1 MLKEKD
7 NPIEM
12 KEAKYKGVAISA
24 SGISLSYGERVIL
37 DDVNFVVPTDNIVA
51 LVGPNGAGK
60 TTLIRL
66 IMGQEQPDLGKITIP
81 KNINHIGYM
90 PQSLSDI
97 KELGNSS
104 TYEFMLSARFLDKIT
119 KEMDEVYQL
128 LRKPEG
134 ANKTVLKRLG
144 ELQEKYAQAGGY
156 ESEGKIKSILSG
168 LQIPIENLDTP
179 IAALSGGMKTRLF
192 MARVLY
198 SQPDLLILDE
208 PTNHLDEEA
217 VKWLGDYLRKFR
229 GTSIVIS
236 HYQEFLDKFCKMTL
250 YINPSTHKIETYKG
264 NYSFFLNLKLKKDE
278 QQMKIASRREKE
290 VKRME
295 AFINRWRAGSR
306 ARQAQSSMKKL
317 EKMPRIEKLRREKE
331 IKVAFPIKDKG
342 SDPAVIVEQI
352 TKSYN
357 NKKLFPAISLDIR
370 RGERM
375 AIMGSNGVGK
385 TTLLR
390 MIVGLEKSDN
400 GRIELGSR
408 TSIGYYAQEHELLN
422 SQFTPLE
429 QLQDSGENYQRIR
442 AVLSHF
448 LLSEQSSTL
457 ISKLSQGEKSR
468 LALAKIVMSGANFLV
483 LDEPTNHLDTKS
495 RERLIEALSNY
506 EGTILTVSHDED
518 YLSGL
523 NIDRILI
530 LPERKWV
537 YGEVVDVTT

>member
-66 IMGQEQPDLGKITIP
+66 IMGQEQPDLGKITTP

>member
-1 MLKEKD
+1 
-7 NPIEM
+7 M

-24 SGISLSYGERVIL
+24 SGISLSYGERVIFN
-37 DDVNFVVPTDNIVA
+37 DANFIVPADNIIA

-66 IMGQEQPDLGKITIP
+66 ILGQEHSDLGEITIP
-81 KNINHIGYM
+81 KNINRIGYM

-104 TYEFMLSARFLDKIT
+104 IYDFMLSARSLDKIA
-119 KEMDEVYQL
+119 KEMDKAYQI

-134 ANKTVLKRLG
+134 ANKGVLKRLG

-156 ESEGKIKSILSG
+156 ESEGKVKSILSG
-168 LQIPIENLDTP
+168 LQIPIENLDMP
-179 IAALSGGMKTRLF
+179 ISTLSGGMKTRLF
-192 MARVLY
+192 MARALY
-198 SQPDLLILDE
+198 SQPDILIMDE

-229 GTSIVIS
+229 GTGIIIS

-250 YINPSTHKIETYKG
+250 YLNPLTHKIETYKG

-278 QQMKIASRREKE
+278 QQIKIASRREKE
-290 VKRME
+290 IKRME
-295 AFINRWRAGSR
+295 NFINRWRAGSR
-306 ARQAQSSMKKL
+306 AKQAQSCMKRL
-317 EKMPRIEKLRREKE
+317 EKISNFERVKKEKE

-342 SDPAVIVEQI
+342 SDPVVIAEQV

-357 NKKLFPAISLDIR
+357 NKKLFPAISFNIR
-370 RGERM
+370 RGERI
-375 AIMGSNGVGK
+375 AIMGPNGIGK

-422 SQFTPLE
+422 PQFTPIKQLE
-429 QLQDSGENYQRIR
+429 YDSGGNYQRIR

-448 LLSEQSSTL
+448 LLSEQSLTP

-468 LALAKIVMSGANFLV
+468 LALAKVVMSGANFLV

-495 RERLIEALSNY
+495 RKRLIEALSSY
-506 EGTILTVSHDED
+506 EGSILTVSHDEN

-523 NIDRILI
+523 NINRILI
-530 LPERKWV
+530 LPEGKWV
-537 YGEVVDVTT
+537 YGKVVDATT